1 MPCLCTCVVPS
12 CPSCQVWSMG
22 VIIWQM
28 LTLQPLPY
36 AETGLVAVMDGV
48 RDGTLDLR
56 SSLPRSAPWSLLS
69 ALAYRCLDPDPL
81 QRPSCARAMQV
92 LDDHCHYA
100 RQQVVHADSTSTKLH
115 VDLSQPLLSVQVGV
129 DGATVVH
136 TQPACRSGGSA
147 GMAPASLSPSISP
160 MFMPLCTSEEKA

>member
-1 MPCLCTCVVPS
+1 
-12 CPSCQVWSMG
+12 MG

-36 AETGLVAVMDGV
+36 AQEGRIMAVLEGV

-56 SSLPRSAPWSLLS
+56 PSLPLSAPWALLA
-69 ALAYRCLDPDPL
+69 ALAYRCLDPDPS

-100 RQQVVHADSTSTKLH
+100 RQVPRVETTSA
-115 VDLSQPLLSVQVGV
+115 DLSQPLMSV
-129 DGATVVH
+129 
-136 TQPACRSGGSA
+136 
-147 GMAPASLSPSISP
+147 
-160 MFMPLCTSEEKA
+160 